1 MKSFTYQPS
10 QKISNWGHCFDSL
23 LELKYAISVGTEYYF
38 IRSPVLIYYDPRT
51 NQPVDR
57 IRKCH
62 LRYTPDFL
70 IRHKET
76 KQAFLIEIKPR
87 AFEHQPQLVVRKE
100 VAENYIR
107 KRNFDWTYKVVFDD
121 QIKLSGEDLEEFHRL
136 RIQVFDQKSN
146 LKLQQLYTRYDNI
159 NPSLF
164 TGRSSGAITC
174 FVLFGEWNKKKGFF
188 RATPV
193 DP

>member
-10 QKISNWGHCFDSL
+10 QKISNWGHSFDSL
-23 LELKYAISVGTEYYF
+23 LELKYAISIGKEYFF

-51 NQPVDR
+51 NHPVDR

-62 LRYTPDFL
+62 RRYTPDFL

-87 AFEHQPQLVVRKE
+87 AFEHQQQLIVRKE

-107 KRNFDWTYKVVFDD
+107 KRNLDWTYKVVFDD
-121 QIKLSGEDLEEFHRL
+121 QMTLSGKDLEEFHRL
-136 RIQVFDQKSN
+136 RKQVVEQKN
-146 LKLQQLYTRYDNI
+146 ILKLHQLYDRYDNI
-159 NPSLF
+159 SPSLF
-164 TGRSSGAITC
+164 KGRPSGAITL
-174 FVLFGEWNKKKGFF
+174 FVLFGEWSKNNRSGFF
-188 RATPV
+188 RASNS
-193 DP
+193 